1 MVSVHP
7 TTLRGNTMQVK
18 NEPSIRRLRRRRRLA
33 VPAAAVLTLTL
44 GLAACGD
51 GDDEDDD
58 AAAAT
63 TVTPREETTT
73 TEGAGGTGGETI
85 EITGIDYEYQG
96 VPESVP
102 AGTELSFT
110 NDSDGEV
117 HEMVVFRIKED
128 ETRTIEE
135 IAALPEDEQQAVV
148 EPGPPSLVS
157 IALPG
162 EDGMAVVGSGAL
174 TEPGRYALACF
185 IPTGA
190 DPQAYRDL
198 FAAPPSDSEGPPDIP
213 GGPPHITQ
221 GMFAE
226 LTVE

>member
-1 MVSVHP
+1 MH
-7 TTLRGNTMQVK
+7 LK
-18 NEPSIRRLRRRRRLA
+18 NEPSIRRRRRRLA

-51 GDDEDDD
+51 SNEDDD
-58 AAAAT
+58 AAAPTT
-63 TVTPREETTT
+63 TVAAQQPTT
-73 TEGAGGTGGETI
+73 TEATGGETV
-85 EITGIDYEYQG
+85 EITGIDYEFQG

-110 NDSDGEV
+110 NGSDGEV
-117 HEMVVFRIKED
+117 HELVVFRIKED

-157 IALPG
+157 FALPG
-162 EDGMAVVGSGAL
+162 EDGMAMVGSGAL
-174 TEPGRYALACF
+174 TAPGRYALACF

-198 FAAPPSDSEGPPDIP
+198 FAAPPSDDEGPPDIP

-226 LTVE
+226 LIVE

>member
-1 MVSVHP
+1 MH
-7 TTLRGNTMQVK
+7 VK
-18 NEPSIRRLRRRRRLA
+18 NEPSIRRRRRRLA
-33 VPAAAVLTLTL
+33 VPTAVVLTLTL

-51 GDDEDDD
+51 GDDEDD
-58 AAAAT
+58 AAAT
-63 TVTPREETTT
+63 TTVAPRETTT
-73 TEGAGGTGGETI
+73 SEGAGGTGGETI

-102 AGTELSFT
+102 AGAELSFT

-117 HEMVVFRIKED
+117 HEMVVFRVKED

-157 IALPG
+157 FAFPG
-162 EDGMAVVGSGAL
+162 EDGIAAVGSGAL
-174 TEPGRYALACF
+174 TEPGRYALVCF

-198 FAAPPSDSEGPPDIP
+198 FAAPPSDDEGPPDIP

-226 LTVE
+226 LIVE